1 MKENFVIA
9 EQLFTANIKKEGK
22 DYIATCVEV
31 AVSDYGST
39 KQKSIENLKETTREH
54 LLAFPMDNPMFKVL
68 SISKYK
74 RAISAKQ
81 FGI

>member
-9 EQLFTANIKKEGK
+9 GQLFTANIQKEGK
-22 DYIATCVEV
+22 DYIANCIEV
-31 AVSDYGST
+31 AVSDFGPT
-39 KQKSIENLKETTREH
+39 KKKAIENLKESTREH

-68 SISKYK
+68 SINKYK
-74 RAISAKQ
+74 RAISAKS